1 MSPATIVLGEDI
13 TYTWSFSGHQPT
25 HVDISLSAGC
35 KYNDAGP
42 CDYHGSSRTVLASE
56 SPYTWSTAD

>member
-25 HVDISLSAGC
+25 HVSIALTAGC
-35 KYNDAGP
+35 EHNDQQENCKITGGNAL
-42 CDYHGSSRTVLASE
+42 C
-56 SPYTWSTAD
+56 